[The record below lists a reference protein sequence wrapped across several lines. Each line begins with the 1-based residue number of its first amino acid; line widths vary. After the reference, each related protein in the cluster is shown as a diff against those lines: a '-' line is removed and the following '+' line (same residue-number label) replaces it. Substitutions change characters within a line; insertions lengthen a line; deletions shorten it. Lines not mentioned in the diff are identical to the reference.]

1 MRSVL
6 SDLKT
11 KQHIIT
17 MCLESG
23 KLSGSLR
30 DLSHLYLM
38 KESYDSHLN
47 SMVINNIL
55 DVIILSML
63 PETPELS
70 NIFYKGITA

>member
-1 MRSVL
+1 MHFNVRSVL
-6 SDLKT
+6 NDLKT

-17 MCLESG
+17 ICLESG
-23 KLSGSLR
+23 KLS
-30 DLSHLYLM
+30 DLHLM

-70 NIFYKGITA
+70 NIFYRSKR